1 MVAPY
6 FDFRKLENEDLIQ
19 SVCGEDYSEHF
30 VDHLLDL
37 MNGKDIAETVVHNHS
52 DTKVAANSDDEV
64 NFDYLSTLE
73 QEGRVKISE

>member
-37 MNGKDIAETVVHNHS
+37 MNGKDIAETVDGQLVTPPMKG
-52 DTKVAANSDDEV
+52 DRWCA
-64 NFDYLSTLE
+64 
-73 QEGRVKISE
+73 